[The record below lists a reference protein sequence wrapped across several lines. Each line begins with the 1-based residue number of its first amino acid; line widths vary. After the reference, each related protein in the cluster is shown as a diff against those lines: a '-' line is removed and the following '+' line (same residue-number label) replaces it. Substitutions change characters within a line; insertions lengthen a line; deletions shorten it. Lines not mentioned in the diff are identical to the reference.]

1 LKILGFKG
9 GKYVKYVDVLSGR
22 LGMIVVV
29 KVTEAQ
35 NAKIIAFFMIFQNP
49 KSKYQIHGVLDNI
62 LSVSYRSAAS
72 GFMTSEVFALW
83 LGERC
88 TNHHD
93 IYIWMPRV
101 YLYGQLCIPQYI
113 SRSRSNIVAFECYS
127 SEFASQFNTF
137 MPTM

>member
-49 KSKYQIHGVLDNI
+49 KSKYPIHGVLDNI
-62 LSVSYRSAAS
+62 LSVSYRSA
-72 GFMTSEVFALW
+72 
-83 LGERC
+83 
-88 TNHHD
+88 NHHD